1 MIELM
6 NQYKKGKEIQIG
18 ASRAIIT
25 SDLMKFKKFYAIYAD
40 IIEDMDFKQPCG
52 VCRINDNIALIIRNR
67 GKLSEMRINY
77 RRKKSHILS

>member
-6 NQYKKGKEIQIG
+6 NQYKKGKEIQIK

-25 SDLMKFKKFYAIYAD
+25 SDLMKFKEFYAIYAD
-40 IIEDMDFKQPCG
+40 IIEDIDFKQPCK

-67 GKLSEMRINY
+67 EKLSEMRINY